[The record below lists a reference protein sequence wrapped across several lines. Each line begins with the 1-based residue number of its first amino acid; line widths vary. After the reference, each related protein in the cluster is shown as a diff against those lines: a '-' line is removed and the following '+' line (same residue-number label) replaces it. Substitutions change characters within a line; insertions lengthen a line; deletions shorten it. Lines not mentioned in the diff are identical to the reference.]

1 MKLVGSDQ
9 CPGICSCMAYVFLTL
24 VSLSVSPHLAV
35 SSSKGLLQLRNAS
48 GFLHSSRQVVHFG
61 DVCQLNA
68 PDTHPFYLKRSCWS
82 L

>member
-35 SSSKGLLQLRNAS
+35 SPSKGLLQLRNAS
-48 GFLHSSRQVVHFG
+48 GLLLSSRQGAHFG
-61 DVCQLNA
+61 DVCCQ
-68 PDTHPFYLKRSCWS
+68 PDACPFYLKRSCWS